1 MNNHAPS
8 SSILEVR
15 NLVYSYPQESREIRV
30 LRGVHFQLFAR
41 ERVALCG
48 VSGVGK
54 STLLH
59 LFGLLD
65 APQSGEILLRDGNHA
80 IKTQELTDTQRTALR
95 SHLIG
100 FVYQFHYLLSEFT
113 ALENVMIPLMV
124 AGVSP
129 EKAKERAR
137 LLLERVNL
145 EDRMTH
151 RPSQL
156 SGGQQQRVAIARALA
171 NEPKILLADEPTGNL
186 DEHTAQDIL
195 SLFFTLSQEQ
205 GLSVVMATHNI
216 ELRRKFDRV
225 VSLHEGL
232 LTEVV
237 L

>member
-65 APQSGEILLRDGNHA
+65 VPQSGEILLRDGNHA